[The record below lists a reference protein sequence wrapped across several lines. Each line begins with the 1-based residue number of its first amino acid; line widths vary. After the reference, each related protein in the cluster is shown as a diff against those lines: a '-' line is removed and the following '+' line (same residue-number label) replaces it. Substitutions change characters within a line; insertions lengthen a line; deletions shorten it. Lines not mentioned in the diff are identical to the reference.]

1 VGLALSF
8 KSLFF
13 FILLTA
19 FNSCGVKSEPIAPKD
34 TLLPSYPDQFTQPI
48 EEVEQKKKKK

>member
-1 VGLALSF
+1 MGLALSF